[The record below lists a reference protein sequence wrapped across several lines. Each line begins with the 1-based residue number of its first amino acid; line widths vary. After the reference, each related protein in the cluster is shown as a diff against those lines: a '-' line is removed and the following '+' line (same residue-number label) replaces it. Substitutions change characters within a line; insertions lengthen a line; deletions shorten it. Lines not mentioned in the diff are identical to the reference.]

1 MKRKSNNF
9 SRRLRNLFI
18 LTGLRQ
24 EILAYRAGVSIEM
37 VRQWESGAKLPNVE
51 QFKAIA
57 SFFGLP
63 YTWFLDGRDI
73 APSDMAASLGLSE
86 DTVCL
91 LMKLAASESEE
102 VLDAVD
108 DAVYAVVAVVN
119 AVYDDLLRV
128 AEESVRK
135 LVPSETER

>member
-1 MKRKSNNF
+1 M
-9 SRRLRNLFI
+9 
-18 LTGLRQ
+18 
-24 EILAYRAGVSIEM
+24 AYRAGVSIEM

-51 QFKAIA
+51 QFKVIA

-73 APSDMAASLGLSE
+73 APPDMAVSLGLSE

-91 LMKLAASESEE
+91 LMELAASESEE
-102 VLDAVD
+102 VLDALD
-108 DAVYAVVAVVN
+108 DAVYAVATVVN

-128 AEESVRK
+128 AEESARK
-135 LVPSETER
+135 PAPSGTEG

>member
-1 MKRKSNNF
+1 MKRKPNEF

-24 EILAYRAGVSIEM
+24 EILAHRAGVAVDT
-37 VRQWESGAKLPNVE
+37 VRQWESGAKLPDVE
-51 QFKAIA
+51 QFKVIA

-73 APSDMAASLGLSE
+73 APSDMAGLLGLSE

-91 LMKLAASESEE
+91 LMELAENEPEE

-108 DAVYAVVAVVN
+108 DAVYAVIAAVSAVSAVN
-119 AVYDDLLRV
+119 DDLLYFAGSR
-128 AEESVRK
+128 EGLE
-135 LVPSETER
+135 

>member
-51 QFKAIA
+51 QFKVIA

-73 APSDMAASLGLSE
+73 APPDMAVSLGLSE

-91 LMKLAASESEE
+91 LMELAASESEE
-102 VLDAVD
+102 VLDALD
-108 DAVYAVVAVVN
+108 DAVYAVATVVN
-119 AVYDDLLRV
+119 AVYDVLLRV
-128 AEESVRK
+128 AEESARK
-135 LVPSETER
+135 PAPSGTEG

>member
-51 QFKAIA
+51 QFKVIA

-73 APSDMAASLGLSE
+73 APPDMAVSLGLSE

-91 LMKLAASESEE
+91 LMELAASESGE
-102 VLDAVD
+102 VPDALD
-108 DAVYAVVAVVN
+108 DAVYAVATVVN

-128 AEESVRK
+128 AEESARK
-135 LVPSETER
+135 PAPSGTEG

>member
-51 QFKAIA
+51 QFKVIA

-63 YTWFLDGRDI
+63 IPGFWMGGI
-73 APSDMAASLGLSE
+73 
-86 DTVCL
+86 L
-91 LMKLAASESEE
+91 L
-102 VLDAVD
+102 
-108 DAVYAVVAVVN
+108 
-119 AVYDDLLRV
+119 LLIWRY
-128 AEESVRK
+128 RWG
-135 LVPSETER
+135 